1 MRAARVVGAAL
12 MTLVAA
18 AACSSPAGPGEPAAQ
33 EETWFAACAPA
44 TGAGMELPCFT
55 GGAAS
60 TVTGPA
66 VVNLW
71 ASWCAPCRQELPAF
85 QRLADKDQVRVL
97 GVVTLD
103 DRARALDTAKDL
115 KITFPML
122 YDSAGRLQKSVG
134 RSLLPITL
142 FVAADGRVTHTYTG
156 PALDDAALGALVEE
170 HL

>member
-1 MRAARVVGAAL
+1 MRAARIVGAAL

-18 AACSSPAGPGEPAAQ
+18 VACSAPAEPTTP

-44 TGAGMELPCFT
+44 SGAGMELPCFT

-85 QRLADKDQVRVL
+85 QRLAEKDQVKVL

-122 YDSAGRLQKSVG
+122 YDSAGKLQKSVG